1 MEELDLKNK
10 IAVFGI
16 GMIFLYIFVLL
27 PLEKTLEVK
36 NEIEN
41 YNKKIYISSKKIK
54 EVEKQLDEKLK
65 EFEKLENSIIN
76 LEEKTY
82 KFSSVSEGN
91 IYISNFLEKYTLE
104 VLEIGRIE
112 ILDDNNYLI
121 PYRVIGDEKNIIDF
135 VEYIE
140 KDNKALLLTKN
151 FEMKKVNDSF
161 ELSLYFYIF
170 VENENVEINQ
180 GVRRNLTNKFIDMR
194 KVEFINND
202 TGIIEIENKKFY
214 INKEKIIEI
223 NGIKYKIILKN
234 KKVFVKDGE
243 YEK

>member
-10 IAVFGI
+10 IAIFGI

-41 YNKKIYISSKKIK
+41 YNKKIYVSSKKIK

-76 LEEKTY
+76 LEEKKY
-82 KFSSVSEGN
+82 KFASVSEGN
-91 IYISNFLEKYTLE
+91 IYISNFLEKYILE

-112 ILDDNNYLI
+112 VLDDNNYLI
-121 PYRVIGDEKNIIDF
+121 PYRVVGDEKNIIDF

-140 KDNKALLLTKN
+140 KDNKVLLLTKN
-151 FEMKKVNDSF
+151 FEIKKINDNF

-170 VENENVEINQ
+170 VENENIEINK
-180 GVRRNLTNKFIDMR
+180 GVRRNLSNKFIDMR

-202 TGIIEIENKKFY
+202 TGIIKIENKKFY
-214 INKEKIIEI
+214 INKEKIIEV
-223 NGIKYKIILKN
+223 NGIKYKIVLKN

>member
-65 EFEKLENSIIN
+65 KFEKLENSIMN

-91 IYISNFLEKYTLE
+91 IYISNFLEKYNLE

-112 ILDDNNYLI
+112 VLDDNNYLI
-121 PYRVIGDEKNIIDF
+121 PYRVVGDEKNIIDF
-135 VEYIE
+135 VEYVE

-151 FEMKKVNDSF
+151 FEIKKISDSF

-170 VENENVEINQ
+170 VENENIEINQ
-180 GVRRNLTNKFIDMR
+180 GFRRNLSNKFIDMR

-214 INKEKIIEI
+214 INKEKIIEV
-223 NGIKYKIILKN
+223 NGIKYKIVLKN
-234 KKVFVKDGE
+234 KKVFIKDGE

>member
-10 IAVFGI
+10 IAILGI

-41 YNKKIYISSKKIK
+41 YNKKIYVSSKKIK

-76 LEEKTY
+76 LEEKKY
-82 KFSSVSEGN
+82 KFASVSEGN
-91 IYISNFLEKYTLE
+91 IYISNFLEKYILE

-112 ILDDNNYLI
+112 VLDDNNYLI
-121 PYRVIGDEKNIIDF
+121 PYRVVGDEKNIIDF

-140 KDNKALLLTKN
+140 KDNKVLLLTKN
-151 FEMKKVNDSF
+151 FEIKKINDNF

-170 VENENVEINQ
+170 VENENIEINK
-180 GVRRNLTNKFIDMR
+180 GVRRNLSNKFIDMR

-202 TGIIEIENKKFY
+202 TGIIKIENKKFY
-214 INKEKIIEI
+214 INKEKIIEV
-223 NGIKYKIILKN
+223 NGIKYKIVLKN
-234 KKVFVKDGE
+234 KKVFIKDGE

>member
-10 IAVFGI
+10 IAIFGI

-41 YNKKIYISSKKIK
+41 YNKKIYVSSKKTK

-76 LEEKTY
+76 LEEKKY
-82 KFSSVSEGN
+82 KFASVSEGN
-91 IYISNFLEKYTLE
+91 IYISNFLEKYILE

-112 ILDDNNYLI
+112 VLDDNNYLI
-121 PYRVIGDEKNIIDF
+121 PYRVVGDEKNIIDF

-140 KDNKALLLTKN
+140 KDNKVLLLTKN
-151 FEMKKVNDSF
+151 FEIKKINDNF

-170 VENENVEINQ
+170 VENENIEINK
-180 GVRRNLTNKFIDMR
+180 GVRRNLSNKFIDMR

-214 INKEKIIEI
+214 INKEKIIEV
-223 NGIKYKIILKN
+223 NGIKYKIVLKN

>member
-10 IAVFGI
+10 IAIFGI

-41 YNKKIYISSKKIK
+41 YNKKIYVSSKKIK

-76 LEEKTY
+76 LEEKKY
-82 KFSSVSEGN
+82 KFASVSEGN
-91 IYISNFLEKYTLE
+91 IYISNFLEKYILE

-112 ILDDNNYLI
+112 VLDDNNYLI
-121 PYRVIGDEKNIIDF
+121 PYRVVGDEKNIIDF

-151 FEMKKVNDSF
+151 FEIKKINDSF

-170 VENENVEINQ
+170 VENENIEINK
-180 GVRRNLTNKFIDMR
+180 GVRRNLSNKFIDMR

-202 TGIIEIENKKFY
+202 TGIIKIENKKFY